1 VPPIRI
7 RDNIQLHPS
16 TYCFKIKGVEFAAY
30 EILPDQ
36 FLAMDSGNAT
46 SKVDGIPVEEP
57 AFGLP
62 AVWIE
67 SSKRDRAEMA
77 GYTVV
82 DPSTVVATHLTEIIR
97 KNAHEILGRQE
108 LQQLLDNVNETYP
121 LVLKEVVPDVV
132 THSTLLKILQ
142 NLLKENVSIRHI
154 VNILEALADCKG
166 INEVDTLTEIAR
178 QALSRH
184 ICKPLLDDTATLKV
198 ISLNPQLEQMLGNAL
213 QKIDGSVQLA
223 IDPTSAQRLLESI
236 RTKIDAVMQEGIA
249 PIILC
254 SSALRLSIK
263 RLTERIAPRLT
274 VLSYQEIPT
283 TIKLESVGLIS
294 LQG

>member
-1 VPPIRI
+1 
-7 RDNIQLHPS
+7 
-16 TYCFKIKGVEFAAY
+16 
-30 EILPDQ
+30 
-36 FLAMDSGNAT
+36 
-46 SKVDGIPVEEP
+46 
-57 AFGLP
+57 
-62 AVWIE
+62 
-67 SSKRDRAEMA
+67 
-77 GYTVV
+77 
-82 DPSTVVATHLTEIIR
+82 VATHLTEIIR

>member
-1 VPPIRI
+1 
-7 RDNIQLHPS
+7 
-16 TYCFKIKGVEFAAY
+16 
-30 EILPDQ
+30 
-36 FLAMDSGNAT
+36 
-46 SKVDGIPVEEP
+46 
-57 AFGLP
+57 
-62 AVWIE
+62 
-67 SSKRDRAEMA
+67 MA

-82 DPSTVVATHLTEIIR
+82 DPSTVIATHLTEIVR

-108 LQQLLDNVNETYP
+108 LQQLLDNVKETYP
-121 LVLKEVVPDVV
+121 LVLDEVVPNVV

-166 INEVDTLTEIAR
+166 VNEVDTLTEIAR

-184 ICKPLLDDTATLKV
+184 ICKPLLDDSGSLKV

-236 RTKIDAVMQEGIA
+236 RSKIDSIMQEGIA

-294 LQG
+294 LQN